1 MSNRRF
7 RKPGLVL
14 SPALSVLGSG
24 PLLFGS
30 DGAVNLVELGLTPT
44 DDDEDNDLANAKSR
58 PLSPPA
64 LGLHRT
70 ARPSAVRV
78 DSVDVISR
86 KRRSFTRTHSGVPQS
101 AAFLDRRSRFLPLF
115 AGTVLGLGV
124 LALIVVLFLIV
135 AQGGAPQQ
143 RTSSRG
149 GRAWGTHVLRG
160 GGDRLRRA
168 TVPHKKIAEK
178 KMAYSLDGITAQADA
193 AVAAAAAEVGQAEAG
208 QEEATRPPLHG
219 AFKAHLDP
227 ISTAA
232 IELIGP
238 PPDDND
244 DDNHDEE

>member
-24 PLLFGS
+24 PLLRGS
-30 DGAVNLVELGLTPT
+30 DSAVNLVELGLTPT
-44 DDDEDNDLANAKSR
+44 DDDEDNNLPNAKRR

-78 DSVDVISR
+78 DSVELISR
-86 KRRSFTRTHSGVPQS
+86 RRSFTRTHSGVPQS
-101 AAFLDRRSRFLPLF
+101 AAFLDRRSRFLPLC

-168 TVPHKKIAEK
+168 TVPHKKIAAK
-178 KMAYSLDGITAQADA
+178 KMAYLDGISAQAA
-193 AVAAAAAEVGQAEAG
+193 ATVAAAAAEVGQAEAG